1 MANTPF
7 DSLESAHEYVRL
19 LACEVEDAC
28 ADIQLDIVEAVRD
41 GAGRRID
48 ALHIVDYKLKQLA
61 QHLSASRRLL
71 TDLMRLRR
79 LLVGDDV
86 VGGELTEHDVEH
98 SSHKR

>member
-28 ADIQLDIVEAVRD
+28 ADIQLDIVEAKRD
-41 GAGRRID
+41 RAERRID

-61 QHLSASRRLL
+61 QHMSASRRLL
-71 TDLMRLRR
+71 NDLRLLRR
-79 LLVGDDV
+79 LLVGDGI
-86 VGGELTEHDVEH
+86 VGGGLTQPEVEQSPRQH
-98 SSHKR
+98 